1 MRCIDKNKV
10 KGVIENIPS
19 VKKSCDRLQTLWGQ
33 SDFLHRLKLNKHF
46 TTIHSQTFY
55 SAPFY
60 KLWVHYFKKERFAYM
75 NVFLDSGFK
84 MRKTCFIVKTR
95 LDMMQNV
102 LFWNFR
108 MNFMIWSCL
117 SFKVNGLR
125 GELLKTK
132 WLKHR
137 HQTHPPPPPL
147 WPVHQPVLCSPVL
160 DSLTSRTSW
169 TLSPAGPCAVESSPV
184 LPSSPATAHAS
195 T

>member
-1 MRCIDKNKV
+1 M
-10 KGVIENIPS
+10 
-19 VKKSCDRLQTLWGQ
+19 
-33 SDFLHRLKLNKHF
+33 
-46 TTIHSQTFY
+46 
-55 SAPFY
+55 
-60 KLWVHYFKKERFAYM
+60 YM
-75 NVFLDSGFK
+75 KVFLDSGFK

-125 GELLKTK
+125 GELSKTK

-147 WPVHQPVLCSPVL
+147 
-160 DSLTSRTSW
+160 
-169 TLSPAGPCAVESSPV
+169 
-184 LPSSPATAHAS
+184 
-195 T
+195 